1 MSVSVELYKN
11 LSDNRYVTK
20 NIELMD
26 TVLAVWYENTS
37 IVAPTIRFTF
47 PSELYD
53 VNYAKI
59 PAFGRYYYITD
70 VRTLQGHGV
79 EMDLRCDVLMTYK
92 GTILESNLMVVRNEM
107 PNGKATPTL
116 INDPTL
122 PLAPY
127 KDLDVIEFQGGN
139 FNLEEATN
147 TSFNFILNV
156 AGGAQNNT

>member
-1 MSVSVELYKN
+1 MSVNVELYKN

-37 IVAPTIRFTF
+37 IVTPTIRFTF

-70 VRTLQGHGV
+70 ARTLQGHGV

-92 GTILESNLMVVRNEM
+92 GTILNSTQFISRNEGI
-107 PNGKATPTL
+107 GKPSFIADSNYPL
-116 INDPTL
+116 RIN
-122 PLAPY
+122 
-127 KDLDVIEFQGGN
+127 KDMAVIKFEGGN
-139 FNLEEATN
+139 FNLNEAT
-147 TSFNFILNV
+147 TSGLNFVLNV
-156 AGGAQNNT
+156 SGGA

>member
-1 MSVSVELYKN
+1 MSVNVELYKN

-20 NIELMD
+20 SIELLD
-26 TVLAVWYENTS
+26 TVTAVWYENTS

-92 GTILESNLMVVRNEM
+92 GTILNSTQFVSRNEGI
-107 PNGKATPTL
+107 GKPSFIADSNYPL
-116 INDPTL
+116 RIN
-122 PLAPY
+122 
-127 KDLDVIEFQGGN
+127 KDMAVIKFEGGN
-139 FNLEEATN
+139 FNLNNAT
-147 TSFNFILNV
+147 TSGLNFVLNV
-156 AGGAQNNT
+156 SGGA

>member
-20 NIELMD
+20 VIELMD
-26 TVLAVWYENTS
+26 TVVATWYENTS
-37 IVAPTIRFTF
+37 IVKPTIRFTF

-70 VRTLQGHGV
+70 ARTLQGHGV

-92 GTILESNLMVVRNEM
+92 GTLLNSTQFISRNEGI
-107 PNGKATPTL
+107 GKPSFIADSHYPL
-116 INDPTL
+116 RIN
-122 PLAPY
+122 
-127 KDLDVIEFQGGN
+127 KDMAVIKFEGGN
-139 FNLEEATN
+139 FNLNNAT
-147 TSFNFILNV
+147 TSGLNFVLNV
-156 AGGAQNNT
+156 SGGA

>member
-1 MSVSVELYKN
+1 MSVNVELYKN

-20 NIELMD
+20 NIVLMD

-37 IVAPTIRFTF
+37 IVTPTIRFTF

-92 GTILESNLMVVRNEM
+92 GIILNSTQFISRNEGI
-107 PNGKATPTL
+107 GKPSFIADSNYPL
-116 INDPTL
+116 RIN
-122 PLAPY
+122 
-127 KDLDVIEFQGGN
+127 KDMAVIKFEGGN
-139 FNLEEATN
+139 FNLNNAT
-147 TSFNFILNV
+147 TSGLNFVLNV
-156 AGGAQNNT
+156 SGGA

>member
-1 MSVSVELYKN
+1 MSVNVELYKN

-20 NIELMD
+20 SIELLA
-26 TVLAVWYENTS
+26 TVTAVWYENTS
-37 IVAPTIRFTF
+37 IVTPTIRFTF

-92 GTILESNLMVVRNEM
+92 GTILNSNMMVIRNET
-107 PNGKATPTL
+107 PNGKATPT
-116 INDPTL
+116 IISDPTL

-127 KDLDVIEFQGGN
+127 KEIDVIEFEGGD
-139 FNLEEATN
+139 FNLEGATGN
-147 TSFNFILNV
+147 SRNFILNV
-156 AGGAQNNT
+156 AGGAQSS

>member
-1 MSVSVELYKN
+1 MSVNVELYKN

-37 IVAPTIRFTF
+37 IVTPTIRFNF

-70 VRTLQGHGV
+70 ARTLQGHGV

-92 GTILESNLMVVRNEM
+92 GTILNSNMMVIRNET
-107 PNGKATPTL
+107 PNGKATPT
-116 INDPTL
+116 IISDPTL

-127 KDLDVIEFQGGN
+127 KEIDVIEFVGGD
-139 FNLEEATN
+139 FNLEGATRN
-147 TSFNFILNV
+147 SRNFILNV
-156 AGGAQNNT
+156 AGGAQSS